1 MFSVNSNGPMVCSK
15 NVEIKYAAV
24 IRDTSKIHSK
34 LFHVRDLIY
43 ASNFRD
49 AFLRLT
55 CHKNLAL
62 FISN

>member
-1 MFSVNSNGPMVCSK
+1 MFSVNSNGPMVCFK
-15 NVEIKYAAV
+15 NVEIKYSAV
-24 IRDTSKIHSK
+24 FRDTSQISFKS
-34 LFHVRDLIY
+34 FHVRELIY